1 MNVIFPPEPEVITPP
16 PVPPLVRAARWVGF
30 QFPNLLKQLFQCL
43 VVALM
48 AYCSYLLAGHYVLQ
62 SVEVVGVS
70 MFPTLHNH
78 DRCLLNRWTFL
89 FRDPHPSDIVVVRDP
104 SDNSYVVKRII
115 GRGGDSIYLR
125 SGRVYLNGKLLDEPY
140 LPAGTPT
147 YAPTSRK
154 GDALVICGKDRYY
167 ILGDNRKNSIDSRM
181 YGTVP
186 RENILGTILH

>member
-1 MNVIFPPEPEVITPP
+1 MNVIFPPEPEVVQLPP
-16 PVPPLVRAARWVGF
+16 PSPVVQATRWMGF
-30 QFPNLLKQLFQCL
+30 HFPHLLKQLFQCL

-70 MFPTLHNH
+70 MTPTLHNS
-78 DRCLLNRWTFL
+78 DRCLLNRWTYL
-89 FRDPHPSDIVVVRDP
+89 FRNPEPSDIVVIRDP
-104 SDNSYVVKRII
+104 SDNSYVVKRIVAKE
-115 GRGGDSIYLR
+115 GDTVYLK

-140 LPAGTPT
+140 LPEGTPT

-154 GDALVICGKDRYY
+154 GEAFVICGKDRYFV
-167 ILGDNRKNSIDSRM
+167 LGDNRNNSIDSRV
-181 YGTVP
+181 YGTVA